1 MEFSLFG
8 EGFTRAEMER
18 KGGTWVQCL
27 NEHEDGVIYLPLNEP
42 LELLHLS
49 NINEQ
54 GATL

>member
-1 MEFSLFG
+1 MELNLFMDG
-8 EGFTRAEMER
+8 CTREEMER
-18 KGGTWVQCL
+18 IGGTWIQCL

-42 LELLHLS
+42 LELLHLN

>member
-1 MEFSLFG
+1 MELNLFMDG
-8 EGFTRAEMER
+8 YTREEMER
-18 KGGTWVQCL
+18 IGGTWIQCL